1 MVMNIRHLGSVIVA
15 VSNLE
20 KSVQFYHEVIGLPIK
35 QKRENWVELA
45 KEGATVIL
53 HPASKPINTG
63 TSIDNGI
70 VIGLIVGDIESAV
83 RELRTKNVTVYRDIV
98 SHKAGKN
105 CIVLDPDKY
114 MISLFEPSFDDGA
127 QQARGFHG
135 FAPV

>member
-1 MVMNIRHLGSVIVA
+1 MNIRHLGSVIIA
-15 VSNLE
+15 VSNME
-20 KSVQFYHEVIGLPIK
+20 KSIQFYHDVIGLPIK
-35 QKRENWVELA
+35 EKRANWVELV
-45 KEGATVIL
+45 KNGATVIL
-53 HPASKPINTG
+53 HPATKPINTG

-70 VIGLIVGDIESAV
+70 VVGLVVGDIESAV
-83 RELRTKNVTVYRDIV
+83 KELKSKGVTIYRDII

-114 MISLFEPSFDDGA
+114 MVSLFEPSDGDSP

>member
-1 MVMNIRHLGSVIVA
+1 MNIRHLGSVIIA

-20 KSVQFYHEVIGLPIK
+20 KSLQFYHEVIGLPIK
-35 QKRENWVELA
+35 QKRGNWVELA
-45 KEGATVIL
+45 REGATVIL
-53 HPASKPINTG
+53 HPANKQINTG

-70 VIGLIVGDIESAV
+70 VIGLVVGDVESTV
-83 RELRTKNVTVYRDIV
+83 QELKSKNVVIYRDV
-98 SHKAGKN
+98 VLHKAGKN

-114 MISLFEPSFDDGA
+114 MVSLFEPSAEGGP

>member
-1 MVMNIRHLGSVIVA
+1 MNIKHLGSVIIA

-20 KSVQFYHEVIGLPIK
+20 KSIQFYSQVIGLPVK
-35 QKRENWVELA
+35 NRHGDWAELGRD
-45 KEGATVIL
+45 GATVIL
-53 HPASKPINTG
+53 HSASIPINTG
-63 TSIDNGI
+63 TSIENGI
-70 VIGLIVGDIESAV
+70 VIGLVVGDIESAV
-83 RELRTKNVTVYRDIV
+83 QEIRSQQVAIQREIT

-114 MISLFEPSFDDGA
+114 MISLFEPSYDGGP

>member
-1 MVMNIRHLGSVIVA
+1 MNIKHLGSVIIA

-20 KSVQFYHEVIGLPIK
+20 KSVEFYSKVIGLPLK
-35 QKRENWVELA
+35 NKHGEWAELGRD
-45 KEGATVIL
+45 GATLIL
-53 HPASKPINTG
+53 HPASKSINTG

-70 VIGLIVGDIESAV
+70 VLGLVVGDIGSAV
-83 RELRTKNVTVYRDIV
+83 QELKSQKVAIYRDIE

-114 MISLFEPSFDDGA
+114 MISLFEPTDEGGP

>member
-1 MVMNIRHLGSVIVA
+1 MEIRHLGSVIVA

-20 KSVQFYHEVIGLPIK
+20 KSLAFYHEIIGLPVK

-45 KEGATVIL
+45 RGGASVIL

-70 VIGLIVGDIESAV
+70 VIGLVVGDIESAV
-83 RELRTKNVTVYRDIV
+83 QELKSKNVPVYRDIV
-98 SHKAGKN
+98 SHKVGKN

-114 MISLFEPSFDDGA
+114 MVSLFEPSFDDGA

>member
-1 MVMNIRHLGSVIVA
+1 MNIRHLGSVIIA

-20 KSVQFYHEVIGLPIK
+20 KSIHFYHDIIGLPIK
-35 QKRENWVELA
+35 EKRSNWVELV

-53 HPASKPINTG
+53 HPATKPINTG

-70 VIGLIVGDIESAV
+70 VVGLVVGDIDSAV
-83 RELRTKNVTVYRDIV
+83 KELKSKNVTIYRDTI

-114 MISLFEPSFDDGA
+114 MVSLFEPSNDDSP

>member
-1 MVMNIRHLGSVIVA
+1 MQIKHLGSVIIA

-20 KSVQFYHEVIGLPIK
+20 KSTKFYHEIIGLPVK
-35 QKRENWVELA
+35 NNRENWIEL
-45 KEGATVIL
+45 GRDVGTVIL
-53 HPASKPINTG
+53 HPATKPINTG
-63 TSIDNGI
+63 TSIENGI
-70 VIGLIVGDIESAV
+70 VIGLVVGDIASAV
-83 RELRTKNVTVYRDIV
+83 QELKSKGVAIYRDIA

-114 MISLFEPSFDDGA
+114 MISLFEPSSEGA